1 MSSKLQNVLLAALA
15 VGVVG
20 IYVSLGL
27 RSRQDESASV
37 HPSFVEPAVPEE
49 AAAVTVRT
57 IPAISLSNGLH
68 DKGQWRGKPAI
79 ADLDRDGHADLVAS
93 IRRWDSQTMG
103 EGLHV
108 WLGDGAGGWTPAIEG
123 LRRDMG
129 YGGSR
134 VADVDRDGLLDIA
147 FSGHD
152 VLPQVFLGDGTGR
165 WQASSDGIVMD
176 GPCADVALGDV
187 DGDGV
192 TELAALGQFSEGG
205 GMRVF
210 RRVEQGWE
218 QLAEILD
225 KQSFGAQVRLEDLDG
240 DGRDEILA
248 VTSEGPRVWK
258 RQGET
263 FEPFSEGLPTPA
275 IGGSDLAILA
285 HDYDGD
291 GTKELLV
298 AGMISDG
305 RLPMQGYRW
314 DGQRW
319 NPWGQGLPV
328 DEAVFD
334 IEFGDVDGDGAAEI
348 VAAGYGGVVVIEHL
362 GADTFERVAR
372 VDGTL
377 SVVHLTTGDVN
388 ADGRDDVVCVFLG
401 KGLRVLDIA
410 TALGGTV

>member
-1 MSSKLQNVLLAALA
+1 MSPKLQNILLAALA
-15 VGVVG
+15 LGVLG
-20 IYVSLGL
+20 IYASLAL
-27 RSRQDESASV
+27 RSKHEEVATVS
-37 HPSFVEPAVPEE
+37 PSFVEPVGSEE
-49 AAAVTVRT
+49 AVAETVKK

-68 DKGQWRGKPAI
+68 DKGQWRGKPVI
-79 ADLDRDGHADLVAS
+79 ADLNRDGHADLVAS

-103 EGLHV
+103 EGLYV
-108 WLGDGAGGWTPAIEG
+108 WLGDGAGGWTTAIEG

-129 YGGSR
+129 YGGAR
-134 VADVDRDGLLDIA
+134 VADVNGDDSPDIA

-152 VLPQVFLGDGTGR
+152 VMPQVFLGDGLGSWT
-165 WQASSDGIVMD
+165 ASSEGIAMD

-192 TELAALGQFSEGG
+192 TELVALGQFSENG

-210 RRVEQGWE
+210 RRAGQGWE
-218 QLAEILD
+218 QLAEVLD
-225 KQSFGAQVRLEDLDG
+225 NQSFGAQVRLEDLDG
-240 DGRDEILA
+240 DGKDEILA

-258 RQGET
+258 RRGEA

-275 IGGSDLAILA
+275 IGGSDLGILA

-298 AGMISDG
+298 AGMISEG

-319 NPWGQGLPV
+319 SPWGRGLPV
-328 DEAVFD
+328 DEALFD
-334 IEFGDVDGDGAAEI
+334 IEFGDVDGDGVAEI
-348 VAAGYGGVVVIEHL
+348 VGAGHEGVVVIEHL
-362 GADTFERVAR
+362 GGDAFERVAR